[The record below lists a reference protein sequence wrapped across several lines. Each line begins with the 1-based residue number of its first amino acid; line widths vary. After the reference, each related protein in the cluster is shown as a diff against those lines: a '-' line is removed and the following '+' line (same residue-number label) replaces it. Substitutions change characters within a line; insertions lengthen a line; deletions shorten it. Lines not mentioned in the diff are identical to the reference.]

1 MHYLDH
7 AATTPMRP
15 SAREAWLAASDLTGS
30 VGNPSSL
37 HAAGR
42 RARAIV
48 EDAREA
54 VAAALGAHPTE
65 VVFTSGATEANNLAI
80 QGAAAAVVVSSPIEH
95 HSALDPVKWLATAG
109 AARVEWLPVS
119 ADGVVAIGELPQ
131 LNGAKGLLNLHWVN
145 NETGVM
151 QPIHEAVEA
160 GRSAGFAV
168 HSDAVQAVPY
178 LPVHFAESGLTSMA
192 VSAHKLGG
200 PVGAGAL
207 LVTRE
212 ARLAP
217 LAYGGGQQRFR
228 SGTLDAAGAAAFAVA
243 LMETVTE
250 REAEAGRL
258 GGLRDQLAAW
268 VETHVPDA
276 AVTGAHVRTSPH
288 ILHIV
293 LPGRSAESMLTALD
307 LAGIEVSSGSACT
320 AGIVDASHVLVA
332 MGRSHADAASALR
345 VSLGRTT
352 TQADV
357 DALTAALPLVVSQAS
372 VAGN

>member
-15 SAREAWLAASDLTGS
+15 AAREAWLAVSDLTGS

-80 QGAAAAVVVSSPIEH
+80 QGAAAAIVVSSPIEH
-95 HSALDPVKWLATAG
+95 HSALDPVKWLESAG
-109 AARVEWLPVS
+109 AARVAWLPVE
-119 ADGVVAIGELPQ
+119 ATGVATIGALPE
-131 LNGAKGLLNLHWVN
+131 LNGDKGLVSLHWVN
-145 NETGVM
+145 NETGVV
-151 QPIHEAVEA
+151 QPVHEAVEA
-160 GRSAGFAV
+160 GRSAGYDV

-178 LPVHFAESGLTSMA
+178 LTVDFAASGLTTMA

-200 PVGAGAL
+200 PVGVGAL

-228 SGTLDAAGAAAFAVA
+228 SGTLDSAGAAAFAVA
-243 LMETVTE
+243 LTETVAE
-250 REAEAGRL
+250 REGEAARL
-258 GGLRDQLAAW
+258 GEMRDGLAAW
-268 VETHVPDA
+268 VAAHVPDA
-276 AVTGAHVRTSPH
+276 AVTGVHVHTSPH

-293 LPGRSAESMLTALD
+293 LPGKSAEAMLTAFD

-320 AGIVDASHVLVA
+320 AGIVDASHVLLA
-332 MGRSHADAASALR
+332 MGRSQVDAASALR

-352 TQADV
+352 TGADV
-357 DALTAALPLVVSQAS
+357 DAFTQALPLVLAQAR
-372 VAGN
+372 AGGS

>member
-7 AATTPMRP
+7 AATAPMRQ
-15 SAREAWLAASDLTGS
+15 SAREAWLLANAE

-48 EDAREA
+48 EDSREA
-54 VAAALGAHPTE
+54 VADALGAHPTE

-80 QGAAAAVVVSSPIEH
+80 QGAAAANVVSSPIEH
-95 HSALDPVKWLATAG
+95 HSALDPVKWLETAHV
-109 AARVEWLPVS
+109 ARVTWLPVS
-119 ADGVVAIGELPQ
+119 TWGVVEVGDLPPLDGQ
-131 LNGAKGLLNLHWVN
+131 PGLLNLQWVN
-145 NETGVM
+145 NETGVV
-151 QPIHEAVEA
+151 QPIAQAVEA
-160 GRSAGFAV
+160 ARAAGYLV
-168 HSDAVQAVPY
+168 HSDAVQAIAY
-178 LPVHFAESGLTSMA
+178 LPVDFAASGLTTMA

-200 PVGAGAL
+200 PVGVGAL
-207 LVTRE
+207 LATRD

-243 LMETVTE
+243 IAETVSE
-250 REAEAGRL
+250 RQAESSRL
-258 GGLRDQLAAW
+258 RELRDGLAAR
-268 VETHVPDA
+268 VAANVPGA
-276 AVTGAHVRTSPH
+276 EVTGGNATTSPH
-288 ILHIV
+288 IFHLV
-293 LPGRSAESMLTALD
+293 MPGKSAEAMLTALD

-332 MGRSHADAASALR
+332 MGRSQADAASALR

-352 TQADV
+352 TAADV
-357 DALTAALPLVVSQAS
+357 DAFAAALPVAVGSAS
-372 VAGN
+372 GTVA